1 LDVRKLQML
10 AELERLGT
18 IAAAAQALHLTAPG
32 VSMQLAAL
40 EREVGLSLTERR
52 GRRVALTPAGQL
64 LARHGRDIVDRVGVA
79 AMEVAALREGIAG
92 TYRVAA
98 FPTAAR
104 SFVAQVWRH
113 LVAEPA
119 SGPALRLVELEPL
132 DSLPALAA
140 GEVDLAVTH
149 SYSNLAQVAHPGVES
164 TQIAR
169 EEVFLAV
176 PRTGP
181 APPRPGQ
188 HPVED
193 ARLADYAGHGWI
205 VPHRRWSCYEMVER
219 ACGLAGFAPQA
230 VAEATDFSTQL
241 ALVAAGVGVA
251 LIPDLG
257 CVVVPEQVMLCRL
270 AEPVHRHLHLATR
283 RGGRADP
290 GLARLA
296 GLLRDTAGT
305 TLSARAGRQARSVTP
320 GNPGSAQLHS
330 RGRSGSDS

>member
-1 LDVRKLQML
+1 
-10 AELERLGT
+10 
-18 IAAAAQALHLTAPG
+18 
-32 VSMQLAAL
+32 
-40 EREVGLSLTERR
+40 
-52 GRRVALTPAGQL
+52 
-64 LARHGRDIVDRVGVA
+64 
-79 AMEVAALREGIAG
+79 MEVAALREGIAG

-104 SFVAQVWRH
+104 SFVAQVWRQ
-113 LVAEPA
+113 LVEEPA

-149 SYSNLAQVAHPGVES
+149 SYSNVAPVPHAGVES

-169 EEVFLAV
+169 EEVFLAI
-176 PRTGP
+176 PRP
-181 APPRPGQ
+181 DSSPSRPGQ
-188 HPVED
+188 RPEVDPIEEEA
-193 ARLADYAGHGWI
+193 ARLADYAGASWI
-205 VPHRRWSCYEMVER
+205 VPHHRWSCYEMVER

-257 CVVVPEQVMLCRL
+257 CVAVPEQVVLRRL
-270 AEPVHRHLHLATR
+270 AQPVHRHLHLANR

-296 GLLRDTAGT
+296 DLLRDTARA
-305 TLSARAGRQARSVTP
+305 TLAPSP
-320 GNPGSAQLHS
+320 
-330 RGRSGSDS
+330 

>member
-1 LDVRKLQML
+1 ML
-10 AELERLGT
+10 AEVARLGT

-40 EREVGLSLTERR
+40 ERDIGLPLTERR

-64 LARHGRDIVDRVGVA
+64 LASHGRDIADQVEVA
-79 AMEVAALREGIAG
+79 AMEVAALREGTAG

-104 SFVAQVWRH
+104 SFVAQVWRQ
-113 LVAEPA
+113 LVEDPA

-149 SYSNLAQVAHPGVES
+149 SYSNIAQTTHPGVES

-176 PRTGP
+176 PRTGSST
-181 APPRPGQ
+181 PRAGQ
-188 HPVED
+188 HPQADPVGEA
-193 ARLADYAGHGWI
+193 ARLAEYTHERWI
-205 VPHRRWSCYEMVER
+205 VPHHRWSCYEMAER
-219 ACGLAGFAPQA
+219 ACGLAGFTPQA

-251 LIPDLG
+251 LIPNLG
-257 CVVVPEQVMLCRL
+257 CIAVPEHVMLRRL
-270 AEPVHRHLHLATR
+270 AQPVHRHLHLAAR
-283 RGGRADP
+283 RGWRADP
-290 GLARLA
+290 GLARLTNMLEHA
-296 GLLRDTAGT
+296 AQT
-305 TLSARAGRQARSVTP
+305 TLSPSP
-320 GNPGSAQLHS
+320 
-330 RGRSGSDS
+330 